1 MARRGFGGT
10 ALRAALGAVTGVAEG
25 MRLREERE
33 FEREKEKAAA
43 ARQAMYD
50 ALALSDRG
58 ALPTA
63 QSRALGQRA
72 AGETVKAFSGAINAL
87 QGGAATPFDESA
99 IAQGAGRMGAPTA
112 KFTVGGVEYAL
123 PDQEQRRRAL
133 EAQSLAT
140 ELAKRES
147 FSRIDQE
154 AKIRADQREIQ
165 RVKELAAA
173 AKKGGRQSE
182 AAIELAVVSPQ
193 AYNAIYPEPTRGAD
207 RSMTEYQRMT
217 AEQKMDAAEARWNSL
232 VNTPV
237 NQLTPEEQQ
246 FRSTMVRTFDRLRN
260 RDPRTGAV
268 RGKTEPARSLILQ
281 AVSAAEEQ
289 EALRRQNRP
298 KNDLGYLGIGAGMIP
313 SASQTLGQPVGAAA
327 PAAPTEEQAL
337 WDQAVAQYGRDRVL
351 KEYGPR
357 P

>member
-1 MARRGFGGT
+1 
-10 ALRAALGAVTGVAEG
+10 
-25 MRLREERE
+25 
-33 FEREKEKAAA
+33 
-43 ARQAMYD
+43 MYD
-50 ALALSDRG
+50 TLQLLDRG
-58 ALPTA
+58 ALPSA
-63 QSRALGQRA
+63 QRQAVGQAA
-72 AGETVKAFSGAINAL
+72 AGEIAKAVSGAMGAF
-87 QGGAATPFDESA
+87 QGGPMTPFDSEA
-99 IAQGAGRMGAPTA
+99 IARGAGRMGAPAAQFKIGDVT
-112 KFTVGGVEYAL
+112 FDM
-123 PDQEQRRRAL
+123 PDVEQRRRAR
-133 EAQSLAT
+133 EAQAMASD
-140 ELAKRES
+140 LAKRERIS
-147 FSRIDQE
+147 QIDQE
-154 AKIRADQREIQ
+154 AKIRADQREMQ
-165 RVKELAAA
+165 RIKELSSA
-173 AKKGGRQSE
+173 AKKGGRNSE

-193 AYNAIYPEPTRGAD
+193 AYSAIYPEPTRGAD

-289 EALRRQNRP
+289 ESLRRQNRP

-313 SASQTLGQPVGAAA
+313 SASQTPGQPAGAAA